1 MRLSAY
7 LESVFLDAAASSFPG
22 CDLWLFGSRT
32 DDRKRGGDF
41 DLAVKGPLSHDAF
54 QKGRTRFFKE
64 LLMKDL
70 DLPIDLI
77 AYEEA
82 GEVLRDEI
90 DRHGILLRREIS
102 KEPSISRR
110 ARASR

>member
-7 LESVFLDAAASSFPG
+7 LESLFLDTAASSFPG
-22 CDLWLFGSRT
+22 CELLLFGSRT

-54 QKGRTRFFKE
+54 QRGRTHFFKE
-64 LLMKDL
+64 LLMRDL

-82 GEVLRDEI
+82 SEALRKEI
-90 DRHGILLRREIS
+90 DRHGILLGRKIRQESSDPQTIG
-102 KEPSISRR
+102 
-110 ARASR
+110 ASR